1 MEESASL
8 ESPNSAPWLVFPY
21 GEDDNSIPNQKYGDC
36 FLWNPLTLETIQLP
50 SLLQWIA
57 AEPHGMY
64 FIDCVLSSPPRN
76 NKDVESND
84 NDDPLVLVLYL
95 PMSVLEV
102 SGFAYTFL
110 FCHPGEKQWRTQLFC
125 EEIGEHTCEVEYLHC
140 FKGKLYA
147 LGINGDYLEVEKQGQ
162 VGAGDNNVCLS
173 IKSLQVNDNTSF
185 PLRGARDVFLGQ
197 THFVEGDDDLYMVTR
212 NFNRRGCE
220 KWKLVNSLGDHVL
233 FVGRKNRICC
243 SAAKLGLSRGCLY
256 YTLPVQQ
263 FDEFCLPM
271 GSRISPADLRLC
283 KFEVEGAGDYDIS
296 PYLGLP
302 EPVFAPDWIVMPNG
316 QRRKEGN
323 LSVNEEDQDYISK
336 SKAGGNK

>member
-21 GEDDNSIPNQKYGDC
+21 GGGKKSHVLYNIFEPDNVSRIKSIPELSGKTFWQKTSHQGWLIILCDVKDDNSMPNQKYGDC

-57 AEPHGMY
+57 SEPHGMN

-76 NKDVESND
+76 NKDVDSND
-84 NDDPLVLVLYL
+84 NDDPLVLVLYF

-110 FCHPGEKQWRTQLFC
+110 FCHPGEKQWRTQLFS
-125 EEIGEHTCEVEYLHC
+125 EEIGGHMCEVECLHC
-140 FKGKLYA
+140 FKDKLYA
-147 LGINGDYLEVEKQGQ
+147 LGINGDYLEIEKQRQ
-162 VGAGDNNVCLS
+162 VGAGDYNVSLS
-173 IKSLQVNDNTSF
+173 IKSLHVNDNTSF
-185 PLRGARDVFLGQ
+185 PFRGARDVFLGQ
-197 THFVEGDDDLYMVTR
+197 THFVEGHDELYMVTR
-212 NFNRRGCE
+212 NFNRRGSE
-220 KWKLVNSLGDHVL
+220 KVMISISIMRLDFILMEWKLVNSLGDHVL

-256 YTLPVQQ
+256 YTSPVHQ

-271 GSRISPADLRLC
+271 
-283 KFEVEGAGDYDIS
+283 
-296 PYLGLP
+296 
-302 EPVFAPDWIVMPNG
+302 
-316 QRRKEGN
+316 
-323 LSVNEEDQDYISK
+323 
-336 SKAGGNK
+336 